1 MATLSVWRRGRPRI
15 LGVGLG
21 LVALA
26 ACRREPAAPSL
37 LIDAR
42 VKPDLSAAAAVTP
55 AVTAALPTEPA
66 AAAAPPVAAPGTDS
80 TDSTD
85 AAVEISGELTLP
97 PGPPPKERLMVYV
110 TLRDCLNDASPLLR
124 RLPAS
129 DNRNYFIAVIA
140 PRGSSLS
147 VCAAAE
153 PAPGKPAHLYGRASQ
168 TLQLK
173 QTADQSFSAVDVTLA
188 EGQPRRFPSQLAR

>member
-1 MATLSVWRRGRPRI
+1 MSGWRRGLPLI
-15 LGVGLG
+15 LGLG
-21 LVALA
+21 LAALA
-26 ACRREPAAPSL
+26 ACRRESAAPAL

-42 VKPDLSAAAAVTP
+42 VKPDLSAAVAVAPAELAAR
-55 AVTAALPTEPA
+55 PTEPA
-66 AAAAPPVAAPGTDS
+66 GSAAPAAEPGA
-80 TDSTD
+80 DSTD
-85 AAVEISGELTLP
+85 AAVEISGELDLP
-97 PGPPPKERLMVYV
+97 PGPLPKERLMVYV

-153 PAPGKPAHLYGRASQ
+153 PGPGKPAHLYGRARQ

-188 EGQPRRFPSQLAR
+188 EGPPRRFPSQLAH

>member
-1 MATLSVWRRGRPRI
+1 MATVSVWRRGLPLI
-15 LGVGLG
+15 LGFGVE

-26 ACRREPAAPSL
+26 ACRREPAAPAL
-37 LIDAR
+37 VIDAR
-42 VKPDLSAAAAVTP
+42 VKPDLSAAVAVTP
-55 AVTAALPTEPA
+55 AATAALPTEPA
-66 AAAAPPVAAPGTDS
+66 GAAAPPASAPGA
-80 TDSTD
+80 DSTD

-97 PGPPPKERLMVYV
+97 PGPLPKERLMVYV

-153 PAPGKPAHLYGRASQ
+153 PGPGKPAHLYGRASQ

-188 EGQPRRFPSQLAR
+188 EGPPRRFPSQLAH

>member
-1 MATLSVWRRGRPRI
+1 MSSWRRGLPLI
-15 LGVGLG
+15 FEVGVGVGL
-21 LVALA
+21 VAIA
-26 ACRREPAAPSL
+26 ACRREPAAPAL

-42 VKPDLSAAAAVTP
+42 VKPDLSAAVAVTP

-66 AAAAPPVAAPGTDS
+66 GSAPPPGA
-80 TDSTD
+80 DSTD

-97 PGPPPKERLMVYV
+97 PGPLPKERLMAYV

-153 PAPGKPAHLYGRASQ
+153 PGPGKPAHLYGRASQ

-188 EGQPRRFPSQLAR
+188 EGPPRRFPSQLAR